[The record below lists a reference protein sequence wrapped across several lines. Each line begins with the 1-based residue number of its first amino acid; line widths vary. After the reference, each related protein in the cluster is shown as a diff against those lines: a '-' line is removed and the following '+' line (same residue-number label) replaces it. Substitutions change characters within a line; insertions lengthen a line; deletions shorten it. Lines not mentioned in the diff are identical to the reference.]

1 TVWEGTGHPVLI
13 PGSNQDW
20 SYILRPLEGAVRS
33 CYSVYHGAGSRM
45 SRGEAARTLSQR
57 AVDDEYREAGVLVN
71 ADGRVPIDEAAAC
84 YKPAEEVI
92 EAVVG
97 AGLAEVEHRLW
108 PLASLKGV
116 DEAKNRKRRKGKG
129 GVLGKKSGEHY

>member
-1 TVWEGTGHPVLI
+1 
-13 PGSNQDW
+13 
-20 SYILRPLEGAVRS
+20 
-33 CYSVYHGAGSRM
+33 M

-84 YKPAEEVI
+84 YKPSEEVI

-116 DEAKNRKRRKGKG
+116 DEAKNRKRRKGKVG
-129 GVLGKKSGEHY
+129 RPEKSGKQSSEHY